1 MRIIKLDAI
10 DSSNHFLKAL
20 SVQESC
26 ENFTVVSTES
36 QTEGKGQRGS
46 DWASEVG
53 KNLTFSV
60 LYNQNIE
67 GITSLFT
74 LNILVAISVVDVL
87 KSVSNLN
94 FVIKW
99 PNDILAEN
107 KKIGGILIEN
117 TFKNSKEVQSIIGI
131 GLNVNQS
138 QFENLPQASSLYQLE
153 NKIFDRETLLI
164 SIVNRLEFNLN
175 QIKVLGETHF
185 WNAYHQILFKKDVV
199 STFESVAGNRF
210 VGKIQEVT
218 QEGKLAVLLED
229 DTIRFFD
236 VKEIKM
242 LY

>member
-10 DSSNHFLKAL
+10 DSTNRFLKEL
-20 SVQESC
+20 SAQESC
-26 ENFTVVSTES
+26 ENFTVVSTEL

-46 DWASEVG
+46 GWVSELG

-60 LYNQNIE
+60 LYNQRVE

-74 LNILVAISVVDVL
+74 LNIIIALSIVEAL

-99 PNDILAEN
+99 PNDILSEN

-117 TFKNSKEVQSIIGI
+117 TFKNSSEVQSIIGI

-138 QFENLPQASSLYQLE
+138 QFENLPQASSLFLLE
-153 NKIFDRETLLI
+153 NKVFNRETMLI
-164 SIVNRLEFNLN
+164 SIVNQLKFNLK
-175 QIKVLGETHF
+175 QLPLLGETHF
-185 WNAYHQILFKKDVV
+185 WNAYHQILFKKNVV
-199 STFESVAGNRF
+199 SAFESVDGNRF

-218 QEGKLAVLLED
+218 KEGKLAVLLED
-229 DTIRFFD
+229 DSIQFFD
-236 VKEIKM
+236 VKEVKM

>member
-1 MRIIKLDAI
+1 MKIIKLDAI
-10 DSSNHFLKAL
+10 DSTNQFLKSL
-20 SVQESC
+20 SAHESC

-46 DWASEVG
+46 GWVSEVG

-60 LYNQNIE
+60 LYNQKVE

-74 LNILVAISVVDVL
+74 LNILVALSIVEAL
-87 KSVSNLN
+87 KSISNLN

-117 TFKNSKEVQSIIGI
+117 TFKNSGEVQSIIGI

-138 QFENLPQASSLYQLE
+138 HFENLPQASSLYLLE
-153 NKIFDRETLLI
+153 NKIFDKDSLLI
-164 SIVNRLEFNLN
+164 SIVNQLEFNLN
-175 QIKVLGETHF
+175 QLPILGKTHF
-185 WNAYHQILFKKDVV
+185 WNTYHQILFKKDVV
-199 STFESVAGNRF
+199 SAFESVSGNRF

-218 QEGKLAVLLED
+218 RDGKLVVLMED
-229 DTIRFFD
+229 DSIHFFD
-236 VKEIKM
+236 VKEVKM

>member
-10 DSSNHFLKAL
+10 DSTNHFLKAL

>member
-1 MRIIKLDAI
+1 MRIIKRDAI
-10 DSSNHFLKAL
+10 DSTNHFLKVL

-46 DWASEVG
+46 DWVSESG

-60 LYNQNIE
+60 LYNQKSD

-74 LNILVAISVVDVL
+74 LNIIIALSVVEAL
-87 KSVSNLN
+87 QFISNLN

-99 PNDILAEN
+99 PNDILADN
-107 KKIGGILIEN
+107 KKLGGILIEN
-117 TFKNSKEVQSIIGI
+117 TFKNSSEIQSIIGI

-138 QFENLPQASSLYQLE
+138 QFENLPQASSLYLLE
-153 NKIFDRETLLI
+153 NKLFDKESVLI
-164 SIVNRLEFNLN
+164 SIVNRLELNLK
-175 QIKVLGETHF
+175 QLPILGETHF
-185 WNAYHQILFKKDVV
+185 WDAYHQILFKKDVV
-199 STFESVAGNRF
+199 SAFESVSGNRF

-218 QEGKLAVLLED
+218 RDGKLAVLIED
-229 DTIRFFD
+229 DSIHFFD
-236 VKEIKM
+236 VKEVKM

>member
-10 DSSNHFLKAL
+10 DSTNRFLKEL
-20 SVQESC
+20 SAQESC
-26 ENFTVVSTES
+26 ENFTVVSTEL

-46 DWASEVG
+46 GWVSELG

-60 LYNQNIE
+60 LYNQRVE

-74 LNILVAISVVDVL
+74 LNIIIALSIVEAL

-99 PNDILAEN
+99 PNDILSEN

-117 TFKNSKEVQSIIGI
+117 TFKNSSEVQSIIGI

-138 QFENLPQASSLYQLE
+138 QFENLPQASSLFLLE
-153 NKIFDRETLLI
+153 NKVFNRETLLI
-164 SIVNRLEFNLN
+164 SIVNRLEFNLKQLKN
-175 QIKVLGETHF
+175 LNEDYF
-185 WNAYHQILFKKDVV
+185 WNAYHAILFKKDVV
-199 STFESVAGNRF
+199 SAFESASGNRF
-210 VGKIQEVT
+210 VGKIQKVT
-218 QEGKLAVLLED
+218 KDGKLEVLLED
-229 DTIRFFD
+229 DSLIFFD
-236 VKEIKM
+236 VKEVKM

>member
-1 MRIIKLDAI
+1 MKIIKLDAI
-10 DSSNHFLKAL
+10 DSTNRFLKEL
-20 SVQESC
+20 SAQESC
-26 ENFTVVSTES
+26 ENFTVVSTEL

-46 DWASEVG
+46 GWVSELG

-60 LYNQNIE
+60 LYNQRVE

-74 LNILVAISVVDVL
+74 LNIIIALSIVEAL

-99 PNDILAEN
+99 PNDILSEN

-117 TFKNSKEVQSIIGI
+117 TFKNSSEVQSIIGI

-138 QFENLPQASSLYQLE
+138 QFENLPQASSLFLLE
-153 NKIFDRETLLI
+153 NKVFNRETMLI
-164 SIVNRLEFNLN
+164 SIVNQLEFNLK
-175 QIKVLGETHF
+175 QLPILGETHF
-185 WNAYHQILFKKDVV
+185 WNAYHQILFKKNVV
-199 STFESVAGNRF
+199 SAFELVDGNRF

-229 DTIRFFD
+229 DSVQFFD
-236 VKEIKM
+236 VKEVKM